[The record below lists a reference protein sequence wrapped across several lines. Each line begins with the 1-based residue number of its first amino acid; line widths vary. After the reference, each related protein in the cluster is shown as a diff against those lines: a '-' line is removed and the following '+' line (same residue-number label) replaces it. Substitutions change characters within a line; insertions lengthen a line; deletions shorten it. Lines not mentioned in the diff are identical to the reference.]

1 MILMAMVVMMMMGM
15 MMMMMVMMM
24 MLEVIQGVTDCFISS
39 QLGGKPRYGLAARK
53 ANSFLII
60 KCTSCEQQSVK
71 MTYDTRL

>member
-1 MILMAMVVMMMMGM
+1 MMATVVMVVMMMMM
-15 MMMMMVMMM
+15 IM
-24 MLEVIQGVTDCFISS
+24 EVIQGVTDCFISS

>member
-1 MILMAMVVMMMMGM
+1 MIAMVMMVMMLMMTM
-15 MMMMMVMMM
+15 MMMMM
-24 MLEVIQGVTDCFISS
+24 EVIQGVTDCFISS